1 MSNESGAAAPA
12 ALKILVYSDDRTVRR
27 DVRLALGSQLA
38 DDLPPVEIFD
48 VATGAA
54 VLRTLD
60 DDSNYDLLI
69 FDGESVPIGGM
80 GLAYQ
85 IKDEIANCPP
95 VLVLVARQA
104 DSWLAAWSRAEAL
117 SAYPIDPI
125 RLPTTVTEV
134 IRRTRAER
142 QAALS

>member
-1 MSNESGAAAPA
+1 MSNESGTSAPS
-12 ALKILVYSDDRTVRR
+12 ALKILVYSDDRNVRR
-27 DVRLALGSQLA
+27 EVRLALGTQLA
-38 DDLPPVEIFD
+38 ADLPELEIFD

-60 DDSNYDLLI
+60 DDANYDLLI
-69 FDGESVPIGGM
+69 FDGESTPIGGM

-85 IKDEIANCPP
+85 IKDEIAHCPP

-125 RLPTTVTEV
+125 RLPRTAEDV

-142 QAALS
+142 LAAVS